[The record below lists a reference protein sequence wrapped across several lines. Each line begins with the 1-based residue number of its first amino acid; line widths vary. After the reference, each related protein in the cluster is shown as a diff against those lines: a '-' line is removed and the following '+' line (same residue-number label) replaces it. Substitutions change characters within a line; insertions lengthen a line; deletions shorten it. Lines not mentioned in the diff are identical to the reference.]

1 MKTAIDT
8 YFEGIADTY
17 TKMFPLAAIWMP
29 LTYNVVRKGNIEETR
44 RITNG
49 DQITLIQGIL
59 CSCNDGK
66 PTHEIVKL
74 FGTLQDS
81 KHELECINLSTGL
94 TETIKLK

>member
-29 LTYNVVRKGNIEETR
+29 LTYKVVRNGNIEETR

-49 DQITLIQGIL
+49 DQITLIQGTL
-59 CSCNDGK
+59 CSCNDDL

>member
-29 LTYNVVRKGNIEETR
+29 LTYKVVRKGEIEETM

-59 CSCNDGK
+59 CSCNDGL

-81 KHELECINLSTGL
+81 KHELECINISTGL

>member
-1 MKTAIDT
+1 MKTAIST

-29 LTYNVVRKGNIEETR
+29 LTYKVVRNGSIEKTR

-66 PTHEIVKL
+66 PTHETVKL
-74 FGTLQDS
+74 FGTLQGS